1 MILFNLS
8 YADLSQISNNFFKF
22 LQSRT
27 VQFSSLPRKVDR
39 TKEPFRKYVE
49 NIETERS
56 FFLDYV
62 DDYLHVAD
70 QLSMLSCQTW
80 EKGLQKLTTEEQK
93 EIFFQKIARPFP
105 KDFLAEIDVAFKKS
119 YNILCAFQV
128 LNVDNLKQQSNLVD
142 LFETSIWV
150 LGNFYGTEQV
160 DEFQGKESKV
170 DAIIDKE
177 QVMKDRSIRLS
188 DLSMSQQKKK
198 KPGCC

>member
-8 YADLSQISNNFFKF
+8 YADLLQISNNFFKF

-27 VQFSSLPRKVDR
+27 VQFSSLPRKVDT
-39 TKEPFRKYVE
+39 TKERFRKYVE

-56 FFLDYV
+56 FFLDYANN
-62 DDYLHVAD
+62 YLHVAD
-70 QLSMLSCQTW
+70 QLSTLSFQTW

-160 DEFQGKESKV
+160 DEFQGKESKA
-170 DAIIDKE
+170 DAIIDNE
-177 QVMKDRSIRLS
+177 
-188 DLSMSQQKKK
+188 
-198 KPGCC
+198 